1 MIQAPELHCY
11 DFSFDVFVCICFAFV
26 SYFGAADEMTLG
38 RGGGLV
44 SSQLVQGAGQDGW
57 WLVVGGWWAAF
68 LPYIGRSIS
77 LAIRFEIWVWSER
90 RYWLVKRAFQE
101 HGQPC
106 FQRR

>member
-1 MIQAPELHCY
+1 MIYLLTYLC
-11 DFSFDVFVCICFAFV
+11 VFVLHLCRIFW
-26 SYFGAADEMTLG
+26 AADEMTLV

-57 WLVVGGWWAAF
+57 WLVVGGPRFFHLLEAAF
-68 LPYIGRSIS
+68 FSQLGF
-77 LAIRFEIWVWSER
+77 RFGFEPGNGWSER